1 MAQAILIRRGLNGYK
16 YAACDSCGNF
26 IGNLDNLR
34 QAHKIWGP
42 GIRAGEIQLI
52 KQLDQSPVRLDRDK
66 FIKAIGRLH

>member
-1 MAQAILIRRGLNGYK
+1 MAQIILIRRGLNGHK

-34 QAHKIWGP
+34 QARKIWGP
-42 GIRAGEIQLI
+42 GIRAGKIQLI
-52 KQLDQSPVRLDRDK
+52 KQLDQFPVRLDRDK